1 MKEPTLIIMAAGMG
15 SRYGGLKQIDPVT
28 AEGEIIMDFSLY
40 DALMAGFTR
49 AVFVIK
55 EDMESAFRQLIE
67 PGAGKHM
74 EVEFAF
80 QKQED
85 LPPGYE
91 IPDGRVKPWGTA
103 HAIMSAR
110 HLVDGPFLAINADDY
125 YGASAFM
132 TMYEFLEK
140 RAAEKKDGRN
150 GEASSLPYEFA
161 MVAYS
166 LKNTVTEN
174 GHVARGVCR
183 VDEDGRL
190 EHIVERKVIMR
201 REELGDAIAF
211 TEDDGVNWEILPEDA
226 PVSMNFWGYT
236 GEMMD
241 ELWERFPA
249 FLDEN
254 LEKDP
259 LKCEYPIPGVTD
271 QLIKEGK
278 AIVSVLRSPDRW
290 YGVTY
295 KEDKDDVVMALQSMK
310 DKGLYPK
317 KFW

>member
-15 SRYGGLKQIDPVT
+15 SRYGGLKQIDPIT

-40 DALMAGFTR
+40 DALMAGFKKV
-49 AVFVIK
+49 VFVIK
-55 EDMESAFRQLIE
+55 EEMESAFRQLIE

-74 EVEFAF
+74 EIQFAY
-80 QKQED
+80 QKQDD
-85 LPPGYE
+85 LPDGYSVPRDR
-91 IPDGRVKPWGTA
+91 IKPWGTA

-110 HLVDGPFLAINADDY
+110 HLVDGPFLVINADDY
-125 YGASAFM
+125 YGASAFLS
-132 TMYEFLEK
+132 MYEFLEK
-140 RAAEKKDGRN
+140 RGSELGKT
-150 GEASSLPYEFA
+150 PYSFA
-161 MVAYS
+161 MVAYA
-166 LKNTVTEN
+166 LKNTITEN

-183 VDEDGRL
+183 VDEEGHL
-190 EHIVERKVIMR
+190 EDIVERKKIMR
-201 REELGDAIAF
+201 RGELEDAIAF
-211 TEDDGVNWEILPEDA
+211 TEDEEVTWEALPEDA

-241 ELWERFPA
+241 ELWDRFPA

-278 AIVSVLRSPDRW
+278 AVVTVLESPDRW

>member
-15 SRYGGLKQIDPVT
+15 SRYGGLKQIDPIT

-40 DALMAGFTR
+40 DAMMAGFKR

-55 EDMESAFRQLIE
+55 EEMEEAFRQLIE

-74 EVEFAF
+74 DVQFAF

-85 LPPGYE
+85 LPQGYQ
-91 IPDGRVKPWGTA
+91 IPQGRIKPWGTA

-110 HLVDGPFLAINADDY
+110 HLVDGPFLVINADDY

-140 RAAEKKDGRN
+140 RG
-150 GEASSLPYEFA
+150 GEDPKTPYSFA
-161 MVAYS
+161 MVAYA
-166 LKNTVTEN
+166 LKNTITEN

-183 VDEDGRL
+183 VDEEDRL
-190 EHIVERKVIMR
+190 SHIVERKKIMR
-201 REELGDAIAF
+201 REELEDAIAF
-211 TEDDGVNWEILPEDA
+211 TEDEGATWEALPEEA

-241 ELWERFPA
+241 ELWDRFPA

-254 LEKDP
+254 LDKDP

-278 AIVSVLRSPDRW
+278 AVVTVLKSPDRW
-290 YGVTY
+290 FGVTY
-295 KEDKDDVVMALQSMK
+295 KEDKEDVVMALQSMK
-310 DKGLYPK
+310 DKGMYPK

>member
-40 DALMAGFTR
+40 DAWMAGFKR
-49 AVFVIK
+49 VVFVVK
-55 EDMESAFRQLIE
+55 EEMEDAFRQLIE

-74 EVEFAF
+74 DIQFAF

-85 LPPGYE
+85 LPGGYTLPE
-91 IPDGRVKPWGTA
+91 DRIKPWGTA
-103 HAIMSAR
+103 HAILSAR
-110 HLVDGPFLAINADDY
+110 HLVDGPFLVINADDY
-125 YGASAFM
+125 YGASAFLS
-132 TMYEFLEK
+132 MYDFFEK
-140 RAAEKKDGRN
+140 RRTEE
-150 GEASSLPYEFA
+150 GEIPYSFA
-161 MVAYS
+161 MVAYE

-183 VDEDGRL
+183 VDEEGHL
-190 EHIVERKVIMR
+190 EHIVERKMIMR
-201 REELGDAIAF
+201 RKELDHAIAF
-211 TEDDGVNWEILPEDA
+211 TEDGGATWEPLPEDA

-241 ELWERFPA
+241 ELWDRFPA

-254 LEKDP
+254 LPENP

-271 QLIKEGK
+271 QLIREGK
-278 AIVSVLRSPDRW
+278 AVVTVLRSHDRW

-295 KEDKDDVVMALQSMK
+295 KEDKHDVVMALQSMK
-310 DKGLYPK
+310 DKGTYPK

>member
-15 SRYGGLKQIDPVT
+15 SRYGGLKQIDPIT

-40 DALMAGFTR
+40 DAMMAGFKR

-55 EDMESAFRQLIE
+55 EEMEEAFRQLIE
-67 PGAGKHM
+67 LGAGKHM
-74 EVEFAF
+74 DVQFAF

-85 LPPGYE
+85 LPQGYQ
-91 IPDGRVKPWGTA
+91 IPQGRIKPWGTA

-110 HLVDGPFLAINADDY
+110 HLVDGPFLVINADDY

-140 RAAEKKDGRN
+140 RGAEDPKT
-150 GEASSLPYEFA
+150 PYSFA
-161 MVAYS
+161 MVAYA
-166 LKNTVTEN
+166 LKNTITEN

-183 VDEDGRL
+183 VDEEDHL
-190 EHIVERKVIMR
+190 SHIVERKKIMR
-201 REELGDAIAF
+201 REELEDAIAF
-211 TEDDGVNWEILPEDA
+211 TEDEGATWEALPEEA

-241 ELWERFPA
+241 ELWDRFPA

-254 LEKDP
+254 LDKDP

-278 AIVSVLRSPDRW
+278 AVVTVLKSPDRW
-290 YGVTY
+290 FGVTY
-295 KEDKDDVVMALQSMK
+295 KEDKEDVVMALQSMK
-310 DKGLYPK
+310 DKGMYPK

>member
-15 SRYGGLKQIDPVT
+15 SRYGGLKQIDPIT

-40 DALMAGFTR
+40 DAMMAGFKR

-55 EDMESAFRQLIE
+55 EEMEEAFRQLIE

-74 EVEFAF
+74 DVQFAF

-85 LPPGYE
+85 LPQGYQ
-91 IPDGRVKPWGTA
+91 IPQGRIKPWGTA

-110 HLVDGPFLAINADDY
+110 HLVDGPFLVINADDY

-140 RAAEKKDGRN
+140 RGAEDPKT
-150 GEASSLPYEFA
+150 PYSFA
-161 MVAYS
+161 MVAYA
-166 LKNTVTEN
+166 LKNTITEN

-183 VDEDGRL
+183 VDEEDHL
-190 EHIVERKVIMR
+190 SHIVERKKIMR
-201 REELGDAIAF
+201 REELEDAIAF
-211 TEDDGVNWEILPEDA
+211 TEDEGATWEALPEEA

-241 ELWERFPA
+241 ELWDRFPA

-254 LEKDP
+254 LDKDP

-278 AIVSVLRSPDRW
+278 AVVTVLKSPDRW
-290 YGVTY
+290 FGVTY
-295 KEDKDDVVMALQSMK
+295 KEDKEDVVMALQSMK
-310 DKGLYPK
+310 DKGMYPK

>member
-15 SRYGGLKQIDPVT
+15 SRYGGLKQIDPIT

-40 DALMAGFTR
+40 DALMAGFKKV
-49 AVFVIK
+49 VFVIK
-55 EDMESAFRQLIE
+55 EEMESAFRELIE

-74 EVEFAF
+74 EIQFAY

-85 LPPGYE
+85 LPDGYSVPRDR
-91 IPDGRVKPWGTA
+91 IKPWGTA

-110 HLVDGPFLAINADDY
+110 HLVDGPFLVINADDY
-125 YGASAFM
+125 YGASAFLS
-132 TMYEFLEK
+132 MYEFLEK
-140 RAAEKKDGRN
+140 RGSEPGKT
-150 GEASSLPYEFA
+150 PYSFA
-161 MVAYS
+161 MVAYA
-166 LKNTVTEN
+166 LKNTITEN

-183 VDEDGRL
+183 VDEEGHL
-190 EHIVERKVIMR
+190 EDIVERKKIMR
-201 REELGDAIAF
+201 REELEDAIAF
-211 TEDDGVNWEILPEDA
+211 TEDEEVTWEALPEDA

-241 ELWERFPA
+241 ELWDRFPA

-278 AIVSVLRSPDRW
+278 AVVTVLESPDRW